1 MELADK
7 IREASLKL
15 FFERGIKA
23 VSMDDVA
30 KSVGISKRTLYETFE
45 SKDALLMTCIDGVMR
60 ERMDNLDEMLSK
72 STSFIELII
81 HSTYECMGFMQT
93 VTQNFFAD
101 LERYNYVF
109 VNESMH
115 QQVEKMRC
123 KIYNLIEDGKAKG
136 FLNAEVDSK
145 LISHIILG
153 QYDKGALRRSAD
165 ASRCSLSHALQQVS
179 TIFLRGMA
187 TEKGMRLIDE
197 HLAALTKKA
206 QTQR

>member
-45 SKDALLMTCIDGVMR
+45 SKDALLLACIDSVTR
-60 ERMDNLDEMLSK
+60 ERMDYLDEMLSK
-72 STSFIELII
+72 STSFIELIV

-93 VTQNFFAD
+93 VTQAFFAD

-109 VNESMH
+109 INESMR

-123 KIYNLIEDGKAKG
+123 KIYDLIEDGKAKG
-136 FLNAEVDSK
+136 FLHPEVDSK

-153 QYDKGALRRSAD
+153 QYDKGALRHSAD
-165 ASRCSLSHALQQVS
+165 ASGCTLSHALKQVS
-179 TIFLRGMA
+179 VIFLRGMA
-187 TEKGMRLIDE
+187 TEKGVRLIDE
-197 HLAALTKKA
+197 HFAALTKKT

>member
-7 IREASLKL
+7 IREAAQKL

-45 SKDALLMTCIDGVMR
+45 SKDALLMNCIDGVMR
-60 ERMDNLDEMLSK
+60 ERMDNFDEMLSK
-72 STSFIELII
+72 SATFIDLII
-81 HSTYECMGFMQT
+81 YSTYECMGFMQT
-93 VTQNFFAD
+93 VTETFFAD

-109 VNESMH
+109 INETMR
-115 QQVEKMRC
+115 QQVDQMRC
-123 KIYNLIEDGKAKG
+123 KIYELIEDGKTKG
-136 FLNAEVDSK
+136 YLHPEVDSN

-153 QYDKGALRRSAD
+153 QYNKGALRQSAE
-165 ASRCSLSHALQQVS
+165 SCGCSLSHALLQVS
-179 TIFLRGMA
+179 SIFLRGMA
-187 TEKGMRLIDE
+187 TEKGARLIDE
-197 HLAALTKKA
+197 HLAAVTKKT